1 MNRKPDD
8 QGRFGI
14 TAALTVSV
22 VVHLLLIA
30 LGWLFPF
37 QAQSQEP
44 VYEETT
50 LHFDLTPMEDVTQ
63 PSTTEPR
70 GQVSVP
76 VPPTPAQQ
84 PPPDMQEALDSMAVP
99 PSPAELP
106 PPVEEI
112 LEEEAEEATEA
123 EEIEAGLD
131 LPGDGTLAEGVRDD
145 REHARTA
152 SPQERQFNI
161 DDALRDFGRVLEQPR
176 PETEDSQ
183 RGLNIPEL
191 PPLPPTGFG
200 FGNLEFES
208 RDFDWSDYARQIYM
222 AIWRAWHN
230 RLYATTDEFDRWA
243 QHGRSWTLRHANR
256 ITFTIQKNGEVTG
269 IALETPSGCYPLDDS
284 ALDAL
289 REVILPPLPSDFPRG
304 QETVHARFIA
314 EGDVR
319 GMRRNLAWLKR
330 QGYF

>member
-1 MNRKPDD
+1 MKRRPDD

-14 TAALTVSV
+14 TAALAVSV
-22 VVHLLLIA
+22 IVHLLLIA

-37 QAQSQEP
+37 HAQSREP

-50 LHFDLTPMEDVTQ
+50 LHFDLTPMEDVTRQ
-63 PSTTEPR
+63 STDEPR
-70 GQVSVP
+70 GQVPIP

-84 PPPDMQEALDSMAVP
+84 VPPEMQQALDSMAVP
-99 PSPAELP
+99 PSPAEAP

-123 EEIEAGLD
+123 EESEAGLD

-145 REHARTA
+145 SEHARTA
-152 SPQERQFNI
+152 SPQERQFNV
-161 DDALRDFGRVLEQPR
+161 DEALRDFGRVLQQAR
-176 PETEDSQ
+176 PESEDSP
-183 RGLNIPEL
+183 RGLNIPDL

-243 QHGRSWTLRHANR
+243 QKSQSWTLRHSNR
-256 ITFTIQKNGEVTG
+256 ITFTIQKNGQVTA

-289 REVILPPLPSDFPRG
+289 REVIIPPLPRDFPRD

-314 EGDVR
+314 EGNVR
-319 GMRRNLAWLKR
+319 TMRSTLAYLKR
-330 QGYF
+330 MGYF